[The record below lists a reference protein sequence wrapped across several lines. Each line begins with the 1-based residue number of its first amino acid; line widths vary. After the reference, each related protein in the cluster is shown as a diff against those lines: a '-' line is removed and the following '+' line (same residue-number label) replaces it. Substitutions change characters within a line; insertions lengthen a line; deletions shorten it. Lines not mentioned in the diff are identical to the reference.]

1 MEIKK
6 FVLITGSSRGLGFE
20 LAKMLDKK
28 GMKVILTGRSQ
39 VMLDNALKE
48 LSFTKGHLSF
58 CVDLTDENALQ
69 HFIRTL
75 IDKDVVLLSIVHNLG
90 GKVLGDSQPLS
101 PTVMQQSM
109 RLNLGVALTLN
120 EVFIPKMLKQNYGRI
135 IHISSTASVTGQSA
149 PGYAAAKAAINAYV
163 KSTGR
168 FYVKH
173 NIMLCAVLPGA
184 FEHEGSEWTQ
194 KKQLQPDYYQQKVQQ
209 MPLGRFA
216 HPSEI
221 ACYIADLVCNDS
233 IMCAGSLMEFSGGY

>member
-1 MEIKK
+1 MEMNK

-20 LAKMLDKK
+20 LAKVFDKK
-28 GMKVILTGRSQ
+28 GIKVILTGRSQ
-39 VMLDNALKE
+39 AL
-48 LSFTKGHLSF
+48 LNIAQQALQVTKGHLSF

-75 IDKDVVLLSIVHNLG
+75 IDKDIVLFSIIHNLG
-90 GKVLGDSQPLS
+90 GKVLGDSQPLT
-101 PTVMQQSM
+101 PAVMQQSM
-109 RLNLGVALTLN
+109 RLNLEVALALN
-120 EVFIPKMLKQNYGRI
+120 ETFIPKMLKQNYGRI

-194 KKQLQPDYYQQKVQQ
+194 KKQFQPDYYQQKVQQ

-221 ACYIADLVCNDS
+221 ASYISDLVCNDS